1 MASYEDG
8 YLQALMDVKITVR
21 TLIGDP
27 DCSPGSK
34 ADLLGVVSFLDALV
48 KEKLAVYG
56 QGDAVQVAA
65 AANRA
70 VASLVSPGIIP

>member
-8 YLQALMDVKITVR
+8 YIQALMDVKVTVR

-27 DCSPGSK
+27 NCRPESQ
-34 ADLLGVVSFLDALV
+34 ADLLGVVSSLDALV

-56 QGDAVQVAA
+56 QGDAVQAMTAIAGVET
-65 AANRA
+65 
-70 VASLVSPGIIP
+70 